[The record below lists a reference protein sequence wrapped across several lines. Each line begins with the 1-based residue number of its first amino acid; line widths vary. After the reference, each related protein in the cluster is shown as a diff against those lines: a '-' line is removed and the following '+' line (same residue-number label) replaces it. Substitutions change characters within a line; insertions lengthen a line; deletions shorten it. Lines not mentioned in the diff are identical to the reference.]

1 MAKIKKNDQIKI
13 SAGKN
18 KGKSGKVLRVFPAEN
33 KIIVEGLNL
42 IKKHVRPRREGEK
55 GQRIEIPGKMNVSNA
70 MLVCPKCGK
79 TTRIGHKS
87 IGEKKVRV
95 CKKCN
100 AEI

>member
-1 MAKIKKNDQIKI
+1 MKIKKNDQIKI

-18 KGKSGKVLRVFPAEN
+18 KGKSGKVLRVFPVEN

-79 TTRIGHKS
+79 TTRIGHKN

-95 CKKCN
+95 CKKCS

>member
-1 MAKIKKNDQIKI
+1 MKIKKNDQIKI
-13 SAGKN
+13 STGKN
-18 KGKSGKVLRVFPAEN
+18 KGKSGKVLRVFPVEN

-95 CKKCN
+95 CKKCG

>member
-1 MAKIKKNDQIKI
+1 MKIKKNDQIKI
-13 SAGKN
+13 SVGKN
-18 KGKSGKVLRVFPAEN
+18 KGKAGKVLRVFPAEN

-79 TTRIGHKS
+79 TTRIGQKN

-95 CKKCN
+95 CKKCG

>member
-1 MAKIKKNDQIKI
+1 MKIKKNDQIKI
-13 SAGKN
+13 STGKN

-79 TTRIGHKS
+79 TTRIGHKD

-95 CKKCN
+95 CKKCG